1 MKDII
6 ALNICQMQHL
16 EELGIDIANARLE
29 LMLHPS
35 FLLQDI
41 IELLPEYIPVNDE
54 QSYDSEAELFI
65 NKCSCRYVYRD
76 CEGYPLYTGSENN
89 YNNVLESAYNLLC
102 WCAENGYLKNNKTE

>member
-35 FLLQDI
+35 FL
-41 IELLPEYIPVNDE
+41 
-54 QSYDSEAELFI
+54 AGHH
-65 NKCSCRYVYRD
+65 R
-76 CEGYPLYTGSENN
+76 
-89 YNNVLESAYNLLC
+89 A
-102 WCAENGYLKNNKTE
+102 AA